1 MLEKG
6 SLDSMEGIEDVGRPL
21 LVVVGQIEIE
31 NRGRWRTAA
40 IDLTVAPGYWKKRKK
55 KIGRISS
62 PRSDP
67 FPPCEL

>member
-55 KIGRISS
+55 K
-62 PRSDP
+62 DP
-67 FPPCEL
+67 KDFITPVGPVPAM